1 VASDELFDS
10 SRTKKE
16 PMQCKPQNHV
26 EKNRLLVV
34 RERLYNLCSTIPAGF
49 MSCLTHT
56 MIPWHPCSR
65 RNLFQPMRTTRLQWG
80 CAATSEKTVVFGATT
95 EHPRDELCCGTFK
108 RNDRSDDPL
117 DRSDRRVAAVYD
129 HLHIYNLCSNL
140 QKLLGYLLHRL
151 CICDIPIAPKMKYL
165 ACCSL
170 PRVTL
175 LGYRL

>member
-1 VASDELFDS
+1 MDGVDCGSHVASDELFDS

-34 RERLYNLCSTIPAGF
+34 RERLYNLCSEIPADF
-49 MSCLTHT
+49 MELLNTHKDALAS
-56 MIPWHPCSR
+56 M
-65 RNLFQPMRTTRLQWG
+65 L
-80 CAATSEKTVVFGATT
+80 SEKLLPANENYSVAVGLCSHLRETVVFGATT

-117 DRSDRRVAAVYD
+117 DRLDRRVAAVYD

-140 QKLLGYLLHRL
+140 QEFLGYLLH
-151 CICDIPIAPKMKYL
+151 
-165 ACCSL
+165 
-170 PRVTL
+170 
-175 LGYRL
+175 